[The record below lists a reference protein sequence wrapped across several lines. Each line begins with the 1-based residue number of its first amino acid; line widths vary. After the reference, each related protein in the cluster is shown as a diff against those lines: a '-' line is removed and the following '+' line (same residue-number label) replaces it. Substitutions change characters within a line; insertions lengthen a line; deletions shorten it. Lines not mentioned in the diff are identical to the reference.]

1 MANLKW
7 VTIGK
12 FSELTGYSEEAV
24 RSKIKRG
31 EWLERVMWVKAPDG
45 RILLDME
52 AYEWWVTNGRAASG
66 QLQIQASR

>member
-52 AYEWWVTNGRAASG
+52 AYEWWVTNGMAASG